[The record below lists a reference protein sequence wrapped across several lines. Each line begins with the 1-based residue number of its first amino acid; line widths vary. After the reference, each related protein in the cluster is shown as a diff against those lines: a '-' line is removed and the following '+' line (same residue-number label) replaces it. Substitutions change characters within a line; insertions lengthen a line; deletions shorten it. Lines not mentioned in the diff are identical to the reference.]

1 MQGPPLPLKSLN
13 LSTPAESPLSCE
25 VMGSRNQDLAP
36 GAIVRPAP
44 IPNGP
49 KVDTAPMA
57 RSSRAAVRPHH
68 GAVLGSEGEA
78 QRREWIVRELSKV
91 KSAKPECHVRYE
103 SIYGTV
109 LR

>member
-1 MQGPPLPLKSLN
+1 MQGPLLPLKSLN

-36 GAIVRPAP
+36 GAIVQPAP
-44 IPNGP
+44 IPNNP

-68 GAVLGSEGEA
+68 GAVAGAGREA
-78 QRREWIVRELSKV
+78 R
-91 KSAKPECHVRYE
+91 
-103 SIYGTV
+103 GTEEDS
-109 LR
+109 RQA

>member
-78 QRREWIVRELSKV
+78 QRRKWIVRELSKV
-91 KSAKPECHVRYE
+91 KSAKPECHVHYE